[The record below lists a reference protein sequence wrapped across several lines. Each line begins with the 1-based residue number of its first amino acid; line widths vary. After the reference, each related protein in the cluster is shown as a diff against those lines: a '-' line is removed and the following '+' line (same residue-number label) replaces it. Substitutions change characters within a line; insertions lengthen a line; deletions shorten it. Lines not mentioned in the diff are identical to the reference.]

1 MTITE
6 FAETRNQQPQTISKY
21 INRHADKFKGH
32 TKKIGKSVELDKE
45 AVNMLGDAYPL
56 PKPVTIVN
64 GVPEEEHLKALADK
78 DEQIRILQSKII
90 SMQEQYSKLALESAD
105 LKAKAL
111 LLEDKEKRI
120 EDLQSELQ
128 QKENRNLWQRIWNK

>member
-1 MTITE
+1 M
-6 FAETRNQQPQTISKY
+6 
-21 INRHADKFKGH
+21 
-32 TKKIGKSVELDKE
+32 
-45 AVNMLGDAYPL
+45 
-56 PKPVTIVN
+56 
-64 GVPEEEHLKALADK
+64 ADK